1 MAAEWCGVTCC
12 GATPLASPVLEQEGP
27 EHVGTV
33 LCLDLVGD
41 DHLLHHLMRDAW
53 EGLLVQIKEHG
64 TWGKIAQRRQRHATV
79 RLMVTTTLLMRRET
93 YTYCVEV
100 QITWGK

>member
-64 TWGKIAQRRQRHATV
+64 TWGNRTKEATSRYGSANGYYYITNEAGNV
-79 RLMVTTTLLMRRET
+79 YLL
-93 YTYCVEV
+93 C
-100 QITWGK
+100 